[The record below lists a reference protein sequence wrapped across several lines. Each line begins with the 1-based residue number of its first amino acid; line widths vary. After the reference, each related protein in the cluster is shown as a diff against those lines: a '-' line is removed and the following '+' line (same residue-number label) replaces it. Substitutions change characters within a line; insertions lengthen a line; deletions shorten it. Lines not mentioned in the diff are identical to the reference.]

1 MDGPTIDAHEP
12 AEPPQESI
20 EALLLD
26 AKRRRTRMIIGGASL
41 LLLLAGGITA
51 VTLSQ
56 QREQN
61 TRIATAWGSLSRCLL
76 GAPLEPHEI
85 PSLRFRRLQLTS
97 MTLSDQQR
105 ASEGGASWPDR
116 CSTFAFT
123 LDEALRA
130 AGRDD
135 DLAHAS
141 ADLGKQLK
149 DPKSFMDDLS
159 KSIDTTWSLADLQKL
174 PAASAVTIAGPPA
187 RAEAF
192 DADTLGRATP
202 LSAKAFS
209 FKAIYTEPHPALDL
223 RFLIDDTDAPDAR
236 LLCTARR
243 AAPEANCVPLPK
255 SIVASKQGLR
265 LLATADDGA
274 APLVFAGN
282 RGSEGIFRADSGE
295 LVEGLYSYG
304 GYASKDGF
312 SAVLGWKEQ
321 EHELI
326 ATRKPPGTAKDQV
339 PLKPPFRTGNPY
351 YSAQMLWDHAI
362 LRGVNAANE
371 RRLFALAFSR
381 TGAALGEPLDIGE
394 LPEPGLIQGGADE
407 PPHITGCKTAEAMVV
422 RVKGYDNDFMTF
434 RLDGRWTKPVS
445 PEITGGT
452 LSCSKSS
459 AAIIRVEPAGTD
471 NTWKTNIRQVLCTSA
486 GCRTD
491 VVRMEQLLHQRF
503 EFGPKDNHVDAVA
516 LDGKMLV
523 VWQAGDRG
531 GVRMRLAP
539 ASEIA
544 NAPDLVIFD
553 DMLKDGH
560 PQPLSTLFDLK
571 LLSREGFAVLLLG
584 TVTGVHAL
592 RIEPDG
598 KIAPMKISRG

>member
-1 MDGPTIDAHEP
+1 MDGPTTDAHDP

-26 AKRRRTRMIIGGASL
+26 AKRRRTRMIIGGASIL
-41 LLLLAGGITA
+41 VLLAGGITA
-51 VTLSQ
+51 FTLSQ

-61 TRIATAWGSLSRCLL
+61 ARIATAWGSLSRCLL
-76 GAPLEPHEI
+76 GTPLEPHET
-85 PSLRFRRLQLTS
+85 PSLRFRRLQLTG
-97 MTLSDQQR
+97 MTLADQQR
-105 ASEGGASWPDR
+105 APDGGNSWPDR
-116 CSTFAFT
+116 CATFAFT

-130 AGRDD
+130 AGRDN

-159 KSIDTTWSLADLQKL
+159 KNIDTTWSLADLQKL

-202 LSAKAFS
+202 LSPKAFS

-243 AAPEANCVPLPK
+243 AAPEAHCVPLPK
-255 SIVASKQGLR
+255 TIVASKQGLR

-295 LVEGLYSYG
+295 LVESLYSYG

-321 EHELI
+321 EHELV
-326 ATRKPPGTAKDQV
+326 ATRKPPGAPKDQV

-351 YSAQMLWDHAI
+351 YSAQMLWDQAI
-362 LRGVNAANE
+362 LRGVTAANE

-422 RVKGYDNDFMTF
+422 RVKGYDNDFMSF

-445 PEITGGT
+445 PEITGGS

-459 AAIIRVEPAGTD
+459 AAIIRVEPAGLD
-471 NTWKTNIRQVLCTSA
+471 NTWKTDIRQALCTSA

-491 VVRMEQLLHQRF
+491 VVRMEKLLHQRF

-516 LDGKMLV
+516 LDGKLLV

-560 PQPLSTLFDLK
+560 AQQLSTLFDLK

-598 KIAPMKISRG
+598 KIAPMKITRG